1 MVTAKDVIKKALSF
15 VGTEADPPGNVVFN
29 TEYYGGKVKGK
40 QFAWCVVFVW
50 YCFRKSKASKLF
62 FNGKKTAAC
71 AYLMNYAE
79 AKEKVISKRKGQIGD
94 VVFFNFNGGT
104 SPQHVGFILKRNE
117 DGSYLTV
124 EGNTSAGAGSQDNGG
139 CVAIKTRRPTQVVF
153 IYRPAY
159 DQPAEEPV
167 PDYQIGKKY
176 IVVEARSLRTKAN
189 TGATKM
195 GTLKAGSWVTVKGIK
210 KFSSGNVWIKVESG
224 KNSGYIA
231 AYFNGKVKVL

>member
-1 MVTAKDVIKKALSF
+1 M
-15 VGTEADPPGNVVFN
+15 
-29 TEYYGGKVKGK
+29 
-40 QFAWCVVFVW
+40 
-50 YCFRKSKASKLF
+50 
-62 FNGKKTAAC
+62 
-71 AYLMNYAE
+71 
-79 AKEKVISKRKGQIGD
+79 
-94 VVFFNFNGGT
+94 
-104 SPQHVGFILKRNE
+104 GFILKRNE

-139 CVAIKTRRPTQVVF
+139 CVAIKTRKQSQVVF

-176 IVVEARSLRTKAN
+176 MVVEARTLRTKAN
-189 TGATKM
+189 TGATKL
-195 GTLKAGSWVTVKGIK
+195 GTLKAGSWVTVKDIK

>member
-15 VGTEADPPGNVVFN
+15 LGTEADPPGNVVFN

-62 FNGKKTAAC
+62 FYGKKTAAC

-94 VVFFNFNGGT
+94 VVFFNFSGGT

-124 EGNTSAGAGSQDNGG
+124 EGTTSAGAGSQDNGG

-176 IVVEARSLRTKAN
+176 MVVEARALRTKAN
-189 TGATKM
+189 TGATKL

>member
-15 VGTEADPPGNVVFN
+15 VGTEAEPPGNVVFN

-50 YCFRKSKASKLF
+50 YCFRKAKAPKFF

-71 AYLMNYAE
+71 AYLMNYAK
-79 AKEKVISKRKGQIGD
+79 AKEKVISKTNGQLGD
-94 VVFFNFNGGT
+94 VVFFNFGGGT

-139 CVAIKTRRPTQVVF
+139 CVAIKTRKQSQVVF

-176 IVVEARSLRTKAN
+176 MVVEARTLRTKAN
-189 TGATKM
+189 TGATKL
-195 GTLKAGSWVTVKGIK
+195 GTLKAGSWVTVKDIK
-210 KFSSGNVWIKVESG
+210 KFSSGNVWIKVESN

>member
-1 MVTAKDVIKKALSF
+1 MIAKDIIKTALKY
-15 VGTEADPPGNVVFN
+15 VGTEAEPPGNVVFN
-29 TEYYGGKVKGK
+29 THYYGGKVKGK
-40 QFAWCVVFVW
+40 QFAWCVVFIWDV
-50 YCFRKSKASKLF
+50 FRMSGASKLF

-71 AYLMNYAE
+71 AYLMNYAK
-79 AKEKVISKRKGQIGD
+79 AKEKVISKTKGQLGD
-94 VVFFNFNGGT
+94 VVFFNFGGGT

-124 EGNTSAGAGSQDNGG
+124 EGNTSAGSGSQDNGG
-139 CVAIKTRRPTQVVF
+139 CVAIKTRKQSQVVF

-159 DQPAEEPV
+159 DQLAEEPV

-176 IVVEARSLRTKAN
+176 MVVEARTLRTKAN
-189 TGATKM
+189 TGATKL
-195 GTLKAGSWVTVKGIK
+195 GTLKAGSWVTVKDIK
-210 KFSSGNVWIKVESG
+210 KFSSGNGWIKVESG

>member
-1 MVTAKDVIKKALSF
+1 MIAKDIIKTALKY
-15 VGTEADPPGNVVFN
+15 VGTEAEPPGNVVFN
-29 TEYYGGKVKGK
+29 THYYGGKVKGK
-40 QFAWCVVFVW
+40 QFAWCVVFIWDV
-50 YCFRKSKASKLF
+50 FRMSGASKLF

-71 AYLMNYAE
+71 AYLMNYAK
-79 AKEKVISKRKGQIGD
+79 AKEKVISKTKGQLGD
-94 VVFFNFNGGT
+94 VVFFNFGGGT

-124 EGNTSAGAGSQDNGG
+124 EGNTSAGSGSQDNGG
-139 CVAIKTRRPTQVVF
+139 CVAIKTRKQSQVVF

-176 IVVEARSLRTKAN
+176 MVVEARTLRTKAN
-189 TGATKM
+189 TGATKL
-195 GTLKAGSWVTVKGIK
+195 GTLKAGSWVTVKDIK
-210 KFSSGNVWIKVESG
+210 KFSSGNGWIKVESG

>member
-1 MVTAKDVIKKALSF
+1 MIAKEIIKTALKY
-15 VGTEADPPGNVVFN
+15 VGTEADPPGNVIFN
-29 TEYYGGKVKGK
+29 THYYGGKVKGK
-40 QFAWCVVFVW
+40 RFAWCVVFVW
-50 YCFRKSKASKLF
+50 DAFRMSGASKLF

-71 AYLMNYAE
+71 QYLMAYAQK
-79 AKEKVISKRKGQIGD
+79 KERVIPKTRGQLGD
-94 VVFFNFNGGT
+94 VVFFNFGGGT

-139 CVAIKTRRPTQVVF
+139 CVAIKTRKQSQVVF

-176 IVVEARSLRTKAN
+176 MVVEARTLRTKAN
-189 TGATKM
+189 TGATKL
-195 GTLKAGSWVTVKGIK
+195 GTLKAGSWVTVKDIK

-231 AYFNGKVKVL
+231 AYFNGKAKVL

>member
-1 MVTAKDVIKKALSF
+1 MITKEIIKTALKY

-29 TEYYGGKVKGK
+29 THYYGGKVKGK

-50 YCFRKSKASKLF
+50 DVFRMSGASKLF

-71 AYLMNYAE
+71 QYLMAYAQK
-79 AKEKVISKRKGQIGD
+79 KEKVIPKNKGQLGD
-94 VVFFNFNGGT
+94 VVLFNFSGGT
-104 SPQHVGFILKRNE
+104 SPQHVGLVIKKNN

-139 CVAIKTRRPTQVVF
+139 CVAIKTRKQSQVVF
-153 IYRPAY
+153 IYRPKY

-176 IVVEARSLRTKAN
+176 MVVEARTLRTKAN
-189 TGATKM
+189 TGATKL
-195 GTLKAGSWVTVKGIK
+195 GTLKAGSWVTVKDIK

-231 AYFNGKVKVL
+231 AYFNGKAKVL

>member
-139 CVAIKTRRPTQVVF
+139 CVAIKTRKQSQVVF
-153 IYRPAY
+153 IYRPKY
-159 DQPAEEPV
+159 DQPAEEPM

>member
-1 MVTAKDVIKKALSF
+1 MIAKDIIKTALKY
-15 VGTEADPPGNVVFN
+15 VGTEAEPPGNVVFN
-29 TEYYGGKVKGK
+29 THYYGGKVKGK
-40 QFAWCVVFVW
+40 QFAWCVVFIWDV
-50 YCFRKSKASKLF
+50 FRMSGASKLF

-71 AYLMNYAE
+71 AYLMNYAK
-79 AKEKVISKRKGQIGD
+79 AKEKVISKTKGQLGD
-94 VVFFNFNGGT
+94 VVFFNFGGGT

-124 EGNTSAGAGSQDNGG
+124 EGNTSAGSGSQDNGG
-139 CVAIKTRRPTQVVF
+139 CVAIKTRKQSQVVF

-176 IVVEARSLRTKAN
+176 MVVEARTLRTKAN
-189 TGATKM
+189 TGATKL
-195 GTLKAGSWVTVKGIK
+195 GTLKAGSWVTVKDIK
-210 KFSSGNVWIKVESG
+210 KFSSGNAWIKVESG

-231 AYFNGKVKVL
+231 AYFNGKAKVL

>member
-1 MVTAKDVIKKALSF
+1 MIAKKIIKTALKY
-15 VGTEADPPGNVVFN
+15 VGTEADPPGNVIFN
-29 TEYYGGKVKGK
+29 THYYGGKVQGR

-50 YCFRKSKASKLF
+50 DVFRMSGASKLF

-71 AYLMNYAE
+71 QYLMAYAQK
-79 AKEKVISKRKGQIGD
+79 KEKVIPKNKGQLGD
-94 VVFFNFNGGT
+94 VVLFNFSGGT
-104 SPQHVGFILKRNE
+104 SPQHVGFIIKKND

-139 CVAIKTRRPTQVVF
+139 CVAIKTRKQSQVVF
-153 IYRPAY
+153 IYRPKY

-176 IVVEARSLRTKAN
+176 MVVEARTLRTKAN
-189 TGATKM
+189 TGATKL
-195 GTLKAGSWVTVKGIK
+195 GTLKAGSWVTVKDIK

-231 AYFNGKVKVL
+231 AYFNGKAKVL